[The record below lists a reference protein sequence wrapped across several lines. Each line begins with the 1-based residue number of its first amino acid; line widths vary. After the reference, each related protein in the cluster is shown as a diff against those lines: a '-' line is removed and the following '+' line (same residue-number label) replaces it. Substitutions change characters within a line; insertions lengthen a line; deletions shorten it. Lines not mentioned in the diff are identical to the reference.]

1 MRPLAGRYGIGFG
14 PPPLPPLNGKNDSSF
29 MVLPLLLSRYIPW
42 STIDGQCRPRLS
54 PPLSLFMSVSSIFV
68 RRIRWNHWCGGVF
81 RGQAVYITIPR
92 RCPARCHLIRLQN
105 LIDIEMFVLCVLYKM
120 LRSIITGS
128 WWHVYCCFRLIVHCY
143 R

>member
-1 MRPLAGRYGIGFG
+1 MASGSVRHHYLPWTVKTIPRSWYCLSCCQDTFLGRRLMGNAGHVS
-14 PPPLPPLNGKNDSSF
+14 L
-29 MVLPLLLSRYIPW
+29 
-42 STIDGQCRPRLS
+42 
-54 PPLSLFMSVSSIFV
+54 PLSLFMSVSSIFV
-68 RRIRWNHWCGGVF
+68 RRIRWNHWCGGVL